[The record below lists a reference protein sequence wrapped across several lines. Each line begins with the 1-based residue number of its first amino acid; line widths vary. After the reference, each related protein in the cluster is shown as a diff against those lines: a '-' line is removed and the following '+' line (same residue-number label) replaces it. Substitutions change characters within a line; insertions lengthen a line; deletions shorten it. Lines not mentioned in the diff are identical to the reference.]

1 MPVSDH
7 VKPCN
12 MSPQHPWLEYAKR
25 VQALAQ
31 AGITYAENAYDL
43 ERYQE
48 LSEISVQ
55 LMSEISG
62 TEVNLVRELFTNETG
77 YQTPKTDV
85 RAVVFQDNKILLV
98 QEKID
103 NCWSLPGGW
112 SDVGYSPGEVA
123 VKESREE
130 AGLEVGPRRLL
141 AVLDK
146 KCHPHPPSPYH
157 TYKIFILCEVLG
169 GVLQAGAETL
179 DARFFGREELPELSV
194 ERGTVSQIRL
204 LFEYLDNPAKEPVFD

>member
-1 MPVSDH
+1 
-7 VKPCN
+7 

-85 RAVVFQDNKILLV
+85 RAVVFQDDKILLV

-103 NCWSLPGGW
+103 HCWSLPGGW

-123 VKESREE
+123 VKETREE
-130 AGLEVGPRRLL
+130 AGLEVRPRRLL

-169 GVLQAGAETL
+169 GALQAGAETL
-179 DARFFGREELPELSV
+179 DARFFGREELPQLSV
-194 ERGTVSQIRL
+194 ERGTLSQIR
-204 LFEYLDNPAKEPVFD
+204 

>member
-1 MPVSDH
+1 M
-7 VKPCN
+7 
-12 MSPQHPWLEYAKR
+12 MQPQHPWLEYAKR

-31 AGITYAENAYDL
+31 SGLTYAENSYDL

-48 LSEISVQ
+48 LSDISVK

-62 TEVNLVRELFTNETG
+62 TEIERVKELFTNETG

-85 RAVVFQDNKILLV
+85 RAVIFKENKILMV
-98 QEKID
+98 REKID

-112 SDVGYSPGEVA
+112 SDVGFTPAEIA
-123 VKESREE
+123 VKETREE
-130 AGLEVGPRRLL
+130 AGLEVKPLKLL

-157 TYKIFILCEVLG
+157 TYKIFIQCDTIG
-169 GVLQAGAETL
+169 GTLQCGSETL
-179 DARFFGREELPELSV
+179 DVQYFSRNELPELST
-194 ERGTVSQIRL
+194 ERNTISQVQL
-204 LFEYLDNPAKEPVFD
+204 MFTFMDYPHKEAVLD